1 MQFSPAF
8 SIPATVLFL
17 ASPLTAFAH
26 EHRIV
31 TVGDTQYNITV
42 GSLNEPMYVD
52 DKTAVELIVS
62 NLSAD
67 KKNVTTSDDGP
78 KGTPVEGLA
87 KDLKVELRAGDQ
99 KKVLEFTPEDG
110 TPGSYEAVFYP
121 TVQTTYSYRVFG
133 TLNKEPIDL
142 TYTCSPAATA
152 DVPEDTTSVKLSDHV
167 TQTLKGGAFGCPEAK
182 ADAQF
187 PTTGAPIADL
197 TSRVQVLETPKTSM
211 DTGMIGIV
219 VGAIGI
225 VIGLGAWIV
234 KKK

>member
-1 MQFSPAF
+1 MKFSPAF

-62 NLSAD
+62 NLSSD

-78 KGTPVEGLA
+78 TGTPVEGLE
-87 KDLKVELRAGDQ
+87 KDLKVELSAGDQ
-99 KKVLEFTPEDG
+99 KKVLGLSPEEG
-110 TPGSYEAVFYP
+110 APGSYEAVFYP

-133 TLNKEPIDL
+133 TLNKELIDI

-167 TQTLKGGAFGCPEAK
+167 TQTLKGGAFECPETK
-182 ADAQF
+182 ADVQF
-187 PTTGAPIADL
+187 PATSASIADL
-197 TSRVQVLETPKTSM
+197 TARIQALETPKTNM
-211 DTGMIGIV
+211 DTGMIGII
-219 VGAIGI
+219 VGALGI
-225 VIGLGAWIV
+225 VIGLGAWIA